1 MNIKEILM
9 EGAEK
14 YFTEISFDKCCV
26 KLKSEN

>member
-1 MNIKEILM
+1 M